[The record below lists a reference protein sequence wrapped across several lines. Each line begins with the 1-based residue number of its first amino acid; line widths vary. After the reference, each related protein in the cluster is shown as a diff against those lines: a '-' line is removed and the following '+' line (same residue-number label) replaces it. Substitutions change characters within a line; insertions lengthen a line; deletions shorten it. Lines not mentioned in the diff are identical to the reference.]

1 MRSMLFWLSAPAG
14 WLSWTAALARAA
26 IEKIVMER
34 INGRARTA
42 SSDFFIC
49 LTSREISYDMVRA
62 RELRHPFQTLERP
75 KRMHF
80 LAPETGTCSPI
91 LVRLLI
97 RAIGN
102 KTLVHK
108 ILWEAG

>member
-34 INGRARTA
+34 IKGRARTA

-49 LTSREISYDMVRA
+49 LTSREISYVMGRA
-62 RELRHPFQTLERP
+62 RELLSTLQTLERP
-75 KRMHF
+75 TRMLF
-80 LAPETGTCSPI
+80 LVPEYLSAY
-91 LVRLLI
+91 L
-97 RAIGN
+97 N
-102 KTLVHK
+102 STLNSSD
-108 ILWEAG
+108 WQ